1 MFDPEVDALSQAKVD
16 GLIDL
21 ALRYKKLPSE
31 NWNTFKLA
39 VDSGISQ
46 SIYEQ
51 SHQAWLVYASAHA
64 QVNRAQK
71 FELKE
76 NYRRTLDAVNSSNVE
91 AFVDLLDQ
99 RIRMRDE
106 EARNKV
112 NKLLEEAET
121 ARKRRRIVSASE
133 DEETYEND
141 NRDKDTTRHR
151 LTPETSTRPVQ
162 ETNTGTNE
170 ELQWHL
176 FSNASLDATVSLFPQ
191 FLADAIERTCDP
203 SRTDIMVAAVQM
215 HTPSKS
221 GLYSQGCVMAIH
233 IIGGVIFR
241 LARDLFDVYVEQDV
255 AGLYVS
261 CTGGAKI
268 RPKPSL
274 VLDGCRIDAISTVF
288 GDQIYQAIKSN
299 DAFQEQLRRRHSTT
313 AAVTLT
319 IDTQEVVRGT
329 LLLCLGVMEGG
340 TIRSQLYI

>member
-121 ARKRRRIVSASE
+121 ARKRRR
-133 DEETYEND
+133 
-141 NRDKDTTRHR
+141 K
-151 LTPETSTRPVQ
+151 
-162 ETNTGTNE
+162 
-170 ELQWHL
+170 L
-176 FSNASLDATVSLFPQ
+176 FS
-191 FLADAIERTCDP
+191 I
-203 SRTDIMVAAVQM
+203 
-215 HTPSKS
+215 
-221 GLYSQGCVMAIH
+221 LYM
-233 IIGGVIFR
+233 
-241 LARDLFDVYVEQDV
+241 
-255 AGLYVS
+255 
-261 CTGGAKI
+261 T
-268 RPKPSL
+268 
-274 VLDGCRIDAISTVF
+274 
-288 GDQIYQAIKSN
+288 
-299 DAFQEQLRRRHSTT
+299 
-313 AAVTLT
+313 
-319 IDTQEVVRGT
+319 
-329 LLLCLGVMEGG
+329 
-340 TIRSQLYI
+340 